1 MKKRTLSKI
10 KKTGLTAGICN
21 LKYFL
26 RCIRNPASVVRSLV
40 YEPYYL
46 FVRISYNK
54 LTALIKQI
62 KLAICQIIT
71 YQLGAIHPERNESVT
86 GRRSAHNKRKSD
98 LRQICKKAISVS
110 YNFYIRPVIYNLYPK
125 LRRLIIYISSCL
137 RYNKPLLSFIRQ
149 WFNENIFT
157 VDKQS
162 VGS

>member
-1 MKKRTLSKI
+1 MKGHLLPVKRSSFTKHCISRCYVRYANHKEKNFI
-10 KKTGLTAGICN
+10 KNKKTGLTAGICN

-86 GRRSAHNKRKSD
+86 GRGPAHNKRKSD
-98 LRQICKKAISVS
+98 LRQICKKQFLSRTISTSDPLSIISTRNLEDSS
-110 YNFYIRPVIYNLYPK
+110 Y
-125 LRRLIIYISSCL
+125 
-137 RYNKPLLSFIRQ
+137 
-149 WFNENIFT
+149 T
-157 VDKQS
+157 
-162 VGS
+162 